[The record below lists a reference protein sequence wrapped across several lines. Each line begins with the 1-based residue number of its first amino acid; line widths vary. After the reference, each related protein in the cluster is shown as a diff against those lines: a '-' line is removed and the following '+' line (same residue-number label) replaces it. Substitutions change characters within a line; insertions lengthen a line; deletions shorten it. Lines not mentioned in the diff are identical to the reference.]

1 VFDGLVSAVRKTLKL
16 KVMVLFLL
24 VILLSGSAA
33 VSIMVSGIVFIVT
46 ILAVLCL
53 LGTLAA
59 IAWFSKKKK

>member
-1 VFDGLVSAVRKTLKL
+1 VFDGLVNDVRKTLKL

-53 LGTLAA
+53 VGVLAA